1 MKHITPPK
9 VELPPTPR
17 TNAAFDLRHN
27 KTCTI
32 AWFRQVLMEME
43 RELIAAQA
51 ALEDATKG
59 RNILGAGQ
67 RTATPHVIIE
77 EDAVK
82 LQKNEKS
89 PSVGANE
96 KANDKN

>member
-1 MKHITPPK
+1 MKHKTPPR

-32 AWFRQVLMEME
+32 TWFRQVLEEME

-51 ALEDATKG
+51 ALEATK
-59 RNILGAGQ
+59 Q
-67 RTATPHVIIE
+67 TVSKTPHVFIE
-77 EDAVK
+77 EDAIK
-82 LQKNEKS
+82 LSE
-89 PSVGANE
+89 A
-96 KANDKN
+96 D

>member
-1 MKHITPPK
+1 MKHKTPPR

-32 AWFRQVLMEME
+32 TWFRQVLEEME
-43 RELIAAQA
+43 RDLIATQA
-51 ALEDATKG
+51 ALEATKQTV
-59 RNILGAGQ
+59 AK
-67 RTATPHVIIE
+67 TPE

-82 LQKNEKS
+82 LPE
-89 PSVGANE
+89 A
-96 KANDKN
+96 D